1 MSILVTGSAGHLGE
15 ALMRELRQSGAHPVG
30 LDIKASPY
38 TTMIGSI
45 IDPAITTKAMQGIKC
60 VYHTATLHKP
70 HMVTHSA
77 GDFINTNILGTLNL
91 LEAATKANVD
101 AFVFTSTTSVFGDA
115 LRPPPGEPAA
125 WINESVQPAVKN
137 IYGATK
143 LAAEDLCRLAHHNQG
158 LNCIVLRT
166 SRFFPEDDDD
176 KEKQKRYSADN
187 LKANEFL
194 YRRVDLEDAV
204 SAHFLAAQYAPN
216 LGHELF
222 VISATTPFDKTHL
235 SALGKDAPPVVTA
248 LYPDLADI
256 YASRNLHLLPV
267 LDRVYSNHRARELLN
282 WQPQWDFAKALDC
295 LSRGEP
301 VASQLAQNVGVKGYH
316 SSIFTDGPYPV
327 ETSADNR

>member
-15 ALMRELRQSGAHPVG
+15 ALMRALRQAGERPVG

-45 IDPAITTKAMQGIKC
+45 TNPETTTKAMQGIKC

-70 HMVTHSA
+70 HIVTHSSE
-77 GDFINTNILGTLNL
+77 DFIQTNIIGTLNL
-91 LEAATKANVD
+91 LEAATKAKVD

-115 LRPPPGEPAA
+115 LNPAPGEPAA
-125 WINESVQPAVKN
+125 WIDESVVPAVKN

-143 LAAEDLCRLAHHNQG
+143 LAAEDLCRSAHRNQS

-176 KEKQKRYSADN
+176 KQKQASYSADN

-204 SAHFLAAQYAPN
+204 SAHFLAAQYAAK

-222 VISATTPFDKTHL
+222 VISATTPFNQTQLD
-235 SALGKDAPPVVTA
+235 ALGKNAPPVVEA
-248 LYPDLADI
+248 LYPGLADL
-256 YASRNLHLLPV
+256 YARRNLQLLPV
-267 LDRVYSNHRARELLN
+267 LDRVYSNRKARQLLN
-282 WQPQWDFAKALDC
+282 WQPKWDFAKALEC
-295 LSRGEP
+295 LSQDRP
-301 VASQLAQNVGVKGYH
+301 VASQLAQEVGVKGYH
-316 SSIFTDGPYPV
+316 NTIFTDGPYPV
-327 ETSADNR
+327 ETS